1 MEDIHTIL
9 IKLNTLFSNEDY
21 LDFQKDFVFDSL
33 YLKKICS
40 KIIEYIQ
47 NYRLEI
53 KKSLSNIY
61 SECNQQNKKYSLKYL
76 NLLEMLSIY
85 KINDFNI
92 YELHNGNNNSNI
104 ILRDTITNFFKLTYD
119 LKYFHDVINVIDA
132 RHMYNNSDISFLVKI
147 NSDEFKFTNF
157 IKNLITE
164 IDIFMK
170 IVNKFQNKDFIK
182 QIVKFFYEIKL
193 GNTKLFYETEKNI
206 KEQKILKF
214 SFNFENER
222 YQYPNKNIYYIFNK
236 ALNDVNCNI
245 YSIKN
250 IQDLLNKEKFNYS
263 IFIHNELEEYI
274 KSIGNL
280 EIYKKLCK
288 KYDKK
293 LKIPSKL
300 KQKIKSLKLSQEY
313 FEFQLSYLYQ
323 NNLGN
328 VYLIPACIYC
338 NNFFNNK
345 NYEPLTLNS
354 ILNNKAHQS
363 ISLFRQKKNNGSII
377 LGDID
382 ESGSMINNYKYS
394 IEPIYFRDTHKI
406 LYTSYSSLVIDYNL
420 LPNNL
425 YWKKLAYFH
434 PAIEFITNL
443 FLCQKRHES
452 NKSLP
457 YLPNEIRFIIL
468 EMILVK
474 EMCKGYKYKRNT
486 FLKL

>member
-1 MEDIHTIL
+1 MEDFDTIL
-9 IKLNTLFSNEDY
+9 IKLSALFSNEAY
-21 LDFQKDFVFDSL
+21 LDFQKNFEFESL

-40 KIIEYIQ
+40 KIIEYIR

-53 KKSLSNIY
+53 KKSLSNKY
-61 SECNQQNKKYSLKYL
+61 SNCDQQNKKYSLKYL
-76 NLLEMLSIY
+76 KLLEILSIH
-85 KINDFNI
+85 KINNFNI
-92 YELHNGNNNSNI
+92 YELHNGNNHSNI
-104 ILRDTITNFFKLTYD
+104 IFRDTITNFFKLTYD

-132 RHMYNNSDISFLVKI
+132 RNMYNNYDISFLVKI

-170 IVNKFQNKDFIK
+170 LVNTFQNKDFIK
-182 QIVKFFYEIKL
+182 QIVKFFNEIRL
-193 GNTKLFYETEKNI
+193 GNTKLFYETKNNI
-206 KEQKILKF
+206 KEQQILKF
-214 SFNFENER
+214 SFSFENEGNQ
-222 YQYPNKNIYYIFNK
+222 YQSKNIYYIFNK

-250 IQDLLNKEKFNYS
+250 IQDLLNKEKFKYS

-280 EIYKKLCK
+280 EIYKKLSK

-328 VYLIPACIYC
+328 IYLIPACIYS
-338 NNFFNNK
+338 NINK

-377 LGDID
+377 LGDIY

-394 IEPIYFRDTHKI
+394 TEPIFFRDTHKI

-425 YWKKLAYFH
+425 YWNKLSYFH

-443 FLCQKRHES
+443 FLCQKRHEI